1 MSLSSPEWQRRR
13 ETDFGLR
20 PFAYSRKKKGE
31 STITIEAI
39 FSSEEG
45 SLDVEKKM
53 SCCRSSSLES
63 TTPPMDGHVIIGER
77 MLLESLVYVSQKLRK
92 WRENFT
98 SCKHIS

>member
-45 SLDVEKKM
+45 ST
-53 SCCRSSSLES
+53 R
-63 TTPPMDGHVIIGER
+63 GGEEDE
-77 MLLESLVYVSQKLRK
+77 LL
-92 WRENFT
+92 
-98 SCKHIS
+98 